1 MPGCH
6 GFGVLDEA
14 VSSSF
19 ETASEVH
26 GLTEDG
32 KTVAPTFCSKCTSF
46 STTQTFQLLV
56 VGSDDGKLI
65 APGQISISIP
75 RQKTGS
81 FAIKC
86 VEWKS
91 SFKKVNHTM
100 TLHCKTLGMT
110 PSFGF
115 GDRIGLATPGHV
127 AAMHE
132 AGSGM
137 APIFPQQSIREM
149 TRTSRT
155 PAQVMNDALQGAEAS
170 GWTGVIGADA
180 DHLKTPGDVD
190 ATAAVGFTFF
200 TIDPS
205 GYVDQKADDYSEQ
218 VLREKFDS
226 VVSEVPWINA
236 YRGRKIALST
246 GATIELSEAACL
258 RAAVKYG
265 KAINQAV
272 SLADHIRSVQTAAGR
287 DHEIELSV
295 DETDQP
301 TTLAEHYIIADQSL
315 SRGMKLV
322 SLAPR
327 FIGDFEKGVDFKGD
341 LAALDRSL
349 ADHAAIAKLLGPY
362 KLSLHSG
369 SDKLSMY
376 GSLARATGGCFHVK
390 TAGTSYLEA
399 LRVVA
404 RHDAALFRRLID
416 FARER
421 YNTDKATYHVSA
433 TLNSAPTTAECPD
446 DGELERHYL
455 ECWKDLPQGRGF
467 TNQGRQILH
476 CTFGSTLTDPNLGP
490 AVKSLLAANVSTYT
504 EILREHFVRHLQALK
519 AGM

>member
-1 MPGCH
+1 
-6 GFGVLDEA
+6 
-14 VSSSF
+14 
-19 ETASEVH
+19 
-26 GLTEDG
+26 
-32 KTVAPTFCSKCTSF
+32 
-46 STTQTFQLLV
+46 
-56 VGSDDGKLI
+56 
-65 APGQISISIP
+65 
-75 RQKTGS
+75 
-81 FAIKC
+81 
-86 VEWKS
+86 
-91 SFKKVNHTM
+91 M
-100 TLHCKTLGMT
+100 TLHCTTLGMT

-127 AAMHE
+127 AAMQE
-132 AGSGM
+132 AGSRM

-170 GWTGVIGADA
+170 GWTGAIGADA
-180 DHLKTPGDVD
+180 DHLKTTADVD

-200 TIDPS
+200 PIDPS

-218 VLREKFDS
+218 LVREKFDS
-226 VVSEVPWINA
+226 VVGEVPWINA
-236 YRGRKIALST
+236 YRGRKITLST
-246 GATIELSEAACL
+246 GATIELTEAAGL

-301 TTLAEHYIIADQSL
+301 TTLAEHYIIADQCL

-446 DGELERHYL
+446 IAELERHYL
-455 ECWKDLPQGRGF
+455 ECWKDVPQGRGF

-476 CTFGSTLTDPNLGP
+476 CTFGSTLTDPTLGP
-490 AVKSLLAANVSTYT
+490 AVKSLLAANVGTYT